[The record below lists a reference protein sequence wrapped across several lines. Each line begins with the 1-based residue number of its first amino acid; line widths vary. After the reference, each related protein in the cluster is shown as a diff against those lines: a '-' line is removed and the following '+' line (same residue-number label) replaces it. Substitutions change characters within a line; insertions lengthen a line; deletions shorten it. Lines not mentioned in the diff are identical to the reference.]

1 MYIYIYVYIYICMY
15 IYIYMYIYISSPT
28 SSTLVSLYIVI
39 YARITIDIV
48 SLYSFTLVFN
58 TYLVGGSFNPSE
70 SYGFPGKII

>member
-1 MYIYIYVYIYICMY
+1 
-15 IYIYMYIYISSPT
+15 MYIYISSPT

-58 TYLVGGSFNPSE
+58 IYLVGGSFNPSE